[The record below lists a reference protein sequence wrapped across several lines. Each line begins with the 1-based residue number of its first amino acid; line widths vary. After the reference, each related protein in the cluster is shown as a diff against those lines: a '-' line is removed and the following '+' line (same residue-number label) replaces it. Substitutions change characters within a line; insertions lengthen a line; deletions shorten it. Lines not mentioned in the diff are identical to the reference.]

1 MEGVKSFSGQTEP
14 RDAFNMAYIIHFVLG
29 AGNLLPWNA
38 LITAVDYFGYLYP
51 DEHVNKVFAV
61 VYMGFSLPVLVL
73 LLSCG
78 RWNNTSSFRLRMNL
92 GLSMFILSLMT
103 PPLIDWTRH
112 SSGLQTRPHGA
123 YTVTV
128 GAVAVCGLAD
138 GMIGGSLIGSA
149 GKLPKRYMQAL
160 FAGTASSGVL
170 VCIMRIITK
179 ASLPQTPQG
188 LRVSAHLYFVVSTLI
203 VVGCILCCNILDRLP
218 VMQKY
223 QCKRTM
229 APRTIIS
236 SFSDNP
242 QSSLRRLFE
251 VDEPEHPKFW
261 HVIRKIRWPAF
272 GILMIYTVTLSI
284 FPGFIGENVYST
296 IFGDWY
302 HILLITMYNVSDLAG
317 KSLTAVY
324 VPKTIVKT
332 TWASISRLLF
342 YPLFTACLHGPKW
355 FRTEVPVVFL
365 TTMLGLSNGYLTSIF
380 MILAPKSVLAAEA
393 ETAGIVMALFLA
405 IGLVVGSILG
415 WFWII

>member
-1 MEGVKSFSGQTEP
+1 MEGVKSFCDQTEP

-51 DEHVNKVFAV
+51 HERVNKVFAV
-61 VYMGFSLPVLVL
+61 AYMGSSLPVLVL
-73 LLSCG
+73 LLSWG
-78 RWNNTSSFRLRMNL
+78 SWNKKSSFRLRMNL
-92 GLSMFILSLMT
+92 GLSMFILSLLT
-103 PPLIDWTRH
+103 PPMIDWASH
-112 SSGLQTRPHGA
+112 SSGPQKRPHGA

-128 GAVAVCGLAD
+128 AAVAVCGLAD
-138 GMIGGSLIGSA
+138 GLIGGSLIGSA
-149 GKLPKRYMQAL
+149 GKLPKRYMQAV

-170 VCIMRIITK
+170 VSIMRIITK
-179 ASLPQTPQG
+179 ASLPQNPHG
-188 LRVSAHLYFVVSTLI
+188 LRLSAHIYFVISTLI
-203 VVGCILCCNILDRLP
+203 VLGCIICCNILDRLP
-218 VMQKY
+218 VMQKC
-223 QCKRTM
+223 QSKITM
-229 APRTIIS
+229 APGTLIS

-242 QSSLRRLFE
+242 RSSMRMLFE
-251 VDEPEHPKFW
+251 VDEPEQPKFW
-261 HVIRKIRWPAF
+261 DVMRKIRWPAF

-284 FPGFIGENVYST
+284 FPGYIAEDVHSKLLQ
-296 IFGDWY
+296 DWY
-302 HILLITMYNVSDLAG
+302 QILLITVYNVSDLAG

-324 VPKTIVKT
+324 VPKTIAKT

-355 FRTEVPVVFL
+355 FRTEMPVVFL
-365 TTMLGLSNGYLTSIF
+365 TTMLGLSNGYLTSVL
-380 MILAPKSVLAAEA
+380 MILAPKSVTVAEA